1 MQLRLVEII
10 FIVLVFIIGAFQ
22 LSFNDKTIVHE
33 RQTSYE
39 SCVRLRSKSP
49 NFNLKCEQLLDI
61 ILPEKN
67 EKNESNTNSK
77 LKTLS
82 DNDIKSRKIN
92 KNEELKLR
100 LLIEKIIKKNSLNKN
115 SI

>member
-10 FIVLVFIIGAFQ
+10 FIISAFIIGAFQ
-22 LSFNDKTIVHE
+22 LSFNDKTIAHE

-39 SCVRLRSKSP
+39 ACVRLRTKYP

-67 EKNESNTNSK
+67 EKSEYNSNNSV
-77 LKTLS
+77 KTLS

-100 LLIEKIIKKNSLNKN
+100 LLIKKIVMKNSLNQD
-115 SI
+115 

>member
-10 FIVLVFIIGAFQ
+10 IIVFAFIISSFQ
-22 LSFNDKTIVHE
+22 LSSNDKTIALE

-39 SCVRLRSKSP
+39 ACVRLRSKSP

-67 EKNESNTNSK
+67 KKNEFNASNNI
-77 LKTLS
+77 KTLS
-82 DNDIKSRKIN
+82 DNDIKSRKVN

-100 LLIEKIIKKNSLNKN
+100 LLIKKIVMKNASNQN
-115 SI
+115 